1 MPYPLPPFPFHLWI
15 TFCQPCRCRG
25 RSRVLSDFLADAPG
39 LAPVVRL
46 VIQYRILVDHRCFF
60 GLAIV
65 RRACRGIF
73 AGLFVG
79 VLRCVITTSQKE
91 RQRGRLQQC
100 SRSMFQ
106 DRNATKL
113 QPDPFDLLFPSP
125 SQKGPEADV
134 LASSKKS
141 SLETSK
147 TSLASQ
153 RTQLQWLSKWG

>member
-1 MPYPLPPFPFHLWI
+1 MV
-15 TFCQPCRCRG
+15 C
-25 RSRVLSDFLADAPG
+25 
-39 LAPVVRL
+39 
-46 VIQYRILVDHRCFF
+46 F

-65 RRACRGIF
+65 RRACRRTL
-73 AGLFVG
+73 AGLFVR

-134 LASSKKS
+134 LASSTKS

-147 TSLASQ
+147 VLQVKGLNCNGSLNGASRLAAVAAKCPFAGMSFLVGTLSLHVIVGPFTSGSEIVMV
-153 RTQLQWLSKWG
+153 